1 MFDPRIT
8 VLEHRLSQVNNIF
21 AVSSG
26 KGGVGKSVIASVLAL
41 ILARK
46 GFKVGLMDLDFTS
59 PSTHLILGVK
69 DIFPKEKE
77 GIVPPTV
84 YGIKFMSIVYF
95 SKDKALSLR
104 GQDFSDSFLEI
115 LAITRWGNLD
125 YLILDMPPGINDATL
140 DVVRFMKRVKFII
153 VTTPSLLSFS
163 TVKKLLDSL
172 HTSKVEVLGIIE
184 NMKIENSSSI
194 REHVKGTRFLGE
206 IPFDPQLEKCFGEV
220 RELLSTEISRKLE
233 KIVDKI
239 IYQNV

>member
-1 MFDPRIT
+1 MFDPRIA
-8 VLEHRLSQVNNIF
+8 VIEHRLSQVDNII

-26 KGGVGKSVIASVLAL
+26 KGGVGKSVIASILAL
-41 ILARK
+41 ILAKK
-46 GFKVGLMDLDFTS
+46 GFRVGLMDLDFTS
-59 PSTHLILGVK
+59 PSTHLILGAK
-69 DIFPKEKE
+69 DIFPEEKE

-115 LAITRWGNLD
+115 LAITRWGSLD

-140 DVVRFMKRVKFII
+140 DVVRYMKRVRFII
-153 VTTPSLLSFS
+153 VTTPSLLSLS

-172 HTSKVEVLGIIE
+172 HTSKVEVLGVIE

-194 REHVKGTRFLGE
+194 GGHVEGTRFLGE
-206 IPFDPQLEKCFGEV
+206 ISFDPHLEKCLGKV
-220 RELLSTEISRKLE
+220 QELLSTKVFNELE
-233 KIVDKI
+233 KIVDKM
-239 IYQNV
+239 IYRNV